1 MRVWTIWPRRAPLAE
16 RRLRREQRRL
26 EEAGPQPPRRGDGP
40 LRRARRVLFLAYH
53 HFEKDNAWVLAG
65 HIAYMGLFALFPF
78 LIFLLALAGSL
89 GQTEAAAQ
97 AIELAFVLLPPDVAS
112 GLKPAV
118 DEVRNAP
125 HAGLMTISGVITL
138 WGSSSGIET
147 LRHALNLAYDVAD
160 PPAFWRTRL
169 ESILLTILAAVVAI
183 VVTVLLVVVPL
194 ALDAASW
201 FLEQPLHAEYY
212 APLRYLTGIGLLLL
226 LLMALYSVLPNVRLR
241 RFEVVPG
248 ALVAWGLWVLIH
260 ELYTFYLRSV
270 PSFSITYGSLGG
282 IIVTLFFFYISAL
295 LFIYGAEVNSVLR
308 RWRQNREPP
317 PAPRRPV

>member
-1 MRVWTIWPRRAPLAE
+1 MEDIVE
-16 RRLRREQRRL
+16 RNL
-26 EEAGPQPPRRGDGP
+26 
-40 LRRARRVLFLAYH
+40 
-53 HFEKDNAWVLAG
+53 
-65 HIAYMGLFALFPF
+65 
-78 LIFLLALAGSL
+78 GSSPK
-89 GQTEAAAQ
+89 EAARTVGGYAREY
-97 AIELAFVLLPPDVAS
+97 AED
-112 GLKPAV
+112 GR
-118 DEVRNAP
+118 D
-125 HAGLMTISGVITL
+125 
-138 WGSSSGIET
+138 
-147 LRHALNLAYDVAD
+147 LAYDVAD

-260 ELYTFYLRSV
+260 ELYTLYLRTV
-270 PSFSITYGSLGG
+270 PSFSVTYGSLGG
-282 IIVTLFFFYISAL
+282 IIVTLFFFYISN
-295 LFIYGAEVNSVLR
+295 FSNYGATYGAFAGAVSALAVWNTAPPGLALR
-308 RWRQNREPP
+308 SST
-317 PAPRRPV
+317 